1 MDDLIQVWT
10 DGGCRSNPGP
20 GAWAF
25 VVKGIGLEH
34 DDSGFLEQTTNNC
47 AEYTALIKA
56 LEFLNATMQSKHITI
71 RSDSELMVNQV
82 NGVYDVKTPTLLPLF
97 ERAYDLLAEL
107 NENNAVVVTH
117 VRREFNKEAD
127 ALCNVVQDAH
137 GVVCERRKEKKCLQ
151 N

>member
-56 LEFLNATMQSKHITI
+56 LEFLNATMQSKRILI
-71 RSDSELMVNQV
+71 QSDSELVVKQV
-82 NGVYDVKTPTLLPLF
+82 NGPYQVKTPSLRPLF
-97 ERAYDLLAEL
+97 DIACGQLALLVSH
-107 NENNAVVVTH
+107 NEVDIVH

-137 GVVCERRKEKKCLQ
+137 GVVCERRVRAK
-151 N
+151 